1 MSDFAKDHRR
11 VEREYDEFKVQ
22 INGLPDSISHRSDTY
37 HAQEE
42 IKAVKLQR
50 QNRDDET
57 VETVKFLKATW
68 MTDGTH
74 WLGTWMNFGLEH
86 SKGDHAGMIQVML
99 KPSSDEPLQSTADD
113 TRLIDLIDVGI
124 RLPLLVHVSYEKH
137 LGYDHDK
144 KSRVM
149 QTSVWGSAILSNGP
163 FILNLDYD
171 RCVHNSQAMRE
182 DMCFMMDR
190 GDDRTRYVQFP

>member
-1 MSDFAKDHRR
+1 
-11 VEREYDEFKVQ
+11 
-22 INGLPDSISHRSDTY
+22 
-37 HAQEE
+37 
-42 IKAVKLQR
+42 
-50 QNRDDET
+50 
-57 VETVKFLKATW
+57 
-68 MTDGTH
+68 
-74 WLGTWMNFGLEH
+74 MNFGLEH

-149 QTSVWGSAILSNGP
+149 QTSV
-163 FILNLDYD
+163 
-171 RCVHNSQAMRE
+171 
-182 DMCFMMDR
+182 
-190 GDDRTRYVQFP
+190 